1 MKFIETE
8 LLKNNKRSFKLLKIK
23 TLSFW
28 FFLILL
34 SLFFKSKEI
43 FLGVVIGGGVSLG
56 NFIVLEKIGETIFFK
71 NRPNKMLVIPVYL
84 IKIIILLGLLFILI
98 TKEIINPLAFIIGF
112 SLIFLIIIVDAVCFL
127 IKSNMG

>member
-1 MKFIETE
+1 VKFIETE

>member
-84 IKIIILLGLLFILI
+84 IKIIILFGLLFILI

>member
-1 MKFIETE
+1 VKFIETE

-84 IKIIILLGLLFILI
+84 IKIIILFGLLFILI